1 MLAADHIT
9 EEVAISFLTEV
20 NLYVVRLIIVI
31 LNFMLMII
39 LLIKTFGF
47 ILPD

>member
-31 LNFMLMII
+31 LNFMLMI
-39 LLIKTFGF
+39 LLSKTFGF